1 MATERP
7 PAMTRSRRER
17 RLPETKSFVL
27 TSEFWVFALGV
38 GAMLFAGYVLDDL
51 RNSETW
57 RFVAF
62 IGIAYIVS
70 RGIAKSGSRRAYEPE
85 WTADRRDYERDVAED
100 WSQRRSEAMTSDVG
114 SDVTPSA

>member
-7 PAMTRSRRER
+7 PVMSRRER
-17 RLPETKSFVL
+17 RLPETKSFIL

-38 GAMLFAGYVLDDL
+38 AAMLFAGYVLDDL

-70 RGIAKSGSRRAYEPE
+70 RGVAKAGSRRTYEPE
-85 WTADRRDYERDVAED
+85 WTTDRRYEREVADD
-100 WSQRRSEAMTSDVG
+100 WSQRRSEAMTTDVG
-114 SDVTPSA
+114 GDATPSR